1 MNLTHAMRVNIDRHR
16 HSGIDACWEAVCNAD
31 AGDAATNDVQ
41 HPLANVGEIAQQE
54 GGEVNAGVGERIEV
68 QSLTVVT
75 RQQER

>member
-1 MNLTHAMRVNIDRHR
+1 MRVNIDRHR
-16 HSGIDACWEAVCNAD
+16 NGRVNARRETVCDAD

-41 HPLANVGEIAQQE
+41 HPLTNVGEIAQQE

-68 QSLTVVT
+68 HSLTVVT

>member
-1 MNLTHAMRVNIDRHR
+1 MRVHIHRHR
-16 HSGIDACWEAVCNAD
+16 HSGVNACWETVCDAD

-68 QSLTVVT
+68 HPLTVVT